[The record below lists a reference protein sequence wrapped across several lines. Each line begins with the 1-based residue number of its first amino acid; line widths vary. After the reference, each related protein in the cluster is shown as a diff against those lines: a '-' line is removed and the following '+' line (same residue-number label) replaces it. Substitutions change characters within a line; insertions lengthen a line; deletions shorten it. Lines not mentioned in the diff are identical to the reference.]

1 MYMLVNKSKVYDKFL
16 LFMTN
21 SCFLKLW
28 LRLNSQLKLKFLDQ
42 MGEGGGGEYTSKAF
56 ESFLS
61 SNGIM
66 HQIACLYTPQHN
78 GLVERNHIHLIETTI
93 TLLS

>member
-1 MYMLVNKSKVYDKFL
+1 MVETQFSTKIKV
-16 LFMTN
+16 
-21 SCFLKLW
+21 
-28 LRLNSQLKLKFLDQ
+28 LRSD
-42 MGEGGGGEYTSKAF
+42 GGRGGGEYTSKAF
-56 ESFLS
+56 KSFLS

>member
-42 MGEGGGGEYTSKAF
+42 MGEGGGGGVYFKGF
-56 ESFLS
+56 
-61 SNGIM
+61 
-66 HQIACLYTPQHN
+66 
-78 GLVERNHIHLIETTI
+78 
-93 TLLS
+93 

>member
-1 MYMLVNKSKVYDKFL
+1 
-16 LFMTN
+16 MTN

-42 MGEGGGGEYTSKAF
+42 MGERGGGEYTSKAF
-56 ESFLS
+56 ESLLS

-66 HQIACLYTPQHN
+66 HQISCPYMPQHN
-78 GLVERNHIHLIETTI
+78 GLVERNHIHLIEITI
-93 TLLS
+93 NLLS